1 MISYFSTLKLNS
13 SFSPSFDTNGQ
24 SVNHIS
30 VTTILTHKILGS
42 SFSKFSALEND
53 LENCCPLSLFP
64 SQIASTTTHQLL
76 ILLFY
81 NYTQTYTFLHGYYT
95 TAICTTSHTHIECQ

>member
-1 MISYFSTLKLNS
+1 MISYFSTLKLNL

-24 SVNHIS
+24 SVNPIS
-30 VTTILTHKILGS
+30 VTRILTHKILGS

-53 LENCCPLSLFP
+53 LESFFPLSLFP

-76 ILLFY
+76 ILFVLY
-81 NYTQTYTFLHGYYT
+81 LYTDIHIHTWLLHYSYQYYFT
-95 TAICTTSHTHIECQ
+95 HT